1 MKTKMNTRAQAL
13 HTDIPADHSNSSYLH
28 RSILRKEVEQLEWLI
43 NQAEGKDAQ
52 LTADLQTI
60 MSANITEEVFA
71 SLGGRV
77 QQMTA
82 KYGSVIG
89 APHYDENMVLEIEI
103 MQLEVQADIG
113 FLNAAL
119 ESAKQA
125 FQQLTG
131 DEFTPYQRR
140 PRDTRTADEKRKALE
155 AQKAKL
161 KKLVA

>member
-1 MKTKMNTRAQAL
+1 MKTKLNTRAQAL
-13 HTDIPADHSNSSYLH
+13 NEQIPAAHSNSGYLH

-43 NQAEGKDAQ
+43 NQAENKEAQ
-52 LTADLQTI
+52 LVSDMEIIT
-60 MSANITEEVFA
+60 SANITEEVFE

-77 QQMTA
+77 KQMTA

-89 APHYDENMVLEIEI
+89 APHYDEVMVAEIEL
-103 MQLEVQADIG
+103 MQLEVAADIQM
-113 FLNAAL
+113 LQKSLTAAK
-119 ESAKQA
+119 EA
-125 FQQLTG
+125 FKQLTG

-140 PRDTRTADEKRKALE
+140 PKDTRSNAEKLKALE